1 MLPWNSSVIRRK
13 GESQNRCCKKTK
25 HVKFSEKRTFLT
37 YWYAHVRVHN
47 QGVRNVHFLENLAC
61 FVFLKHL
68 FWDTPFYLITDEFYS
83 ITDFLPF
90 FYQVFIRFLSGFSF
104 LSEKRRISLE
114 AITIFLF
121 KVFLTLT
128 WRRKHAFQIKS
139 KK

>member
-47 QGVRNVHFLENLAC
+47 QGVRNIIFRKIWRALFSWNTCSEIRPFTLLPTNFTLSQIFFHF
-61 FVFLKHL
+61 
-68 FWDTPFYLITDEFYS
+68 
-83 ITDFLPF
+83 
-90 FYQVFIRFLSGFSF
+90 FIRFLSGFSF
-104 LSEKRRISLE
+104 LSEKMRISLE
-114 AITIFLF
+114 AITILLF
-121 KVFLTLT
+121 KVFNTLT
-128 WRRKHAFQIKS
+128 WRPKHAFQIRS